1 MKCTNKRSLALAA
14 LSLVLLAA
22 SLAAYFLQGR
32 EIRFLLSAGLALVWG
47 LVQLYEA
54 FHTKGA
60 AELAAALAD
69 ERDHYLAAKSSQRG
83 PSHLQLPAACRL
95 LCPAL
100 FLWPVEAA
108 GAAGRFGGPVR
119 RGCRSVRA
127 AAVREYLLREAGI
140 VSKTSRNCHS

>member
-69 ERDHYLAAKSSQRG
+69 ERDHYLAAKSSQRALRIF
-83 PSHLQLPAACRL
+83 SSLLLAACFAL
-95 LCPAL
+95 LFSYGLWKRPELLGAL
-100 FLWPVEAA
+100 AA
-108 GAAGRFGGPVR
+108 L
-119 RGCRSVRA
+119 CA
-127 AAVREYLLREAGI
+127 AAVVLFVLLLGVNIYYEKRG
-140 VSKTSRNCHS
+140 

>member
-47 LVQLYEA
+47 FIQLYEA

-69 ERDHYLAAKSSQRG
+69 ERDRYLAAKSSQRALG
-83 PSHLQLPAACRL
+83 IFSCLLLAACFAVLFSYGLWKRPEL
-95 LCPAL
+95 LGAL
-100 FLWPVEAA
+100 TAL
-108 GAAGRFGGPVR
+108 
-119 RGCRSVRA
+119 CA
-127 AAVREYLLREAGI
+127 AAVVLFVLLLGVNIYYEKRG
-140 VSKTSRNCHS
+140 

>member
-1 MKCTNKRSLALAA
+1 MKLTNKCSLALAV

-69 ERDHYLAAKSSQRG
+69 ERDHYLAAKSSQRALRIF
-83 PSHLQLPAACRL
+83 SCLLLAACFAL
-95 LCPAL
+95 LFSYGLWKRPELLGAL
-100 FLWPVEAA
+100 AA
-108 GAAGRFGGPVR
+108 L
-119 RGCRSVRA
+119 CA
-127 AAVREYLLREAGI
+127 AAVVLFVLLLGVNIYYEKRG
-140 VSKTSRNCHS
+140 

>member
-1 MKCTNKRSLALAA
+1 MKLTNKRSLALAV

-69 ERDHYLAAKSSQRG
+69 ERDHYLAAKSSQRALG
-83 PSHLQLPAACRL
+83 IFSCLLLAACFAL
-95 LCPAL
+95 LFSYGLWKRPELLGAL
-100 FLWPVEAA
+100 AA
-108 GAAGRFGGPVR
+108 L
-119 RGCRSVRA
+119 CA
-127 AAVREYLLREAGI
+127 AAVVLFVLLLGVNIYYEKRG
-140 VSKTSRNCHS
+140 

>member
-32 EIRFLLSAGLALVWG
+32 ETRFLLSAGLALVWG

-69 ERDHYLAAKSSQRG
+69 ERDHYLAAKSSQRALRIF
-83 PSHLQLPAACRL
+83 SCLLLAACFAL
-95 LCPAL
+95 LFSYGLWKRPELLGAL
-100 FLWPVEAA
+100 AA
-108 GAAGRFGGPVR
+108 L
-119 RGCRSVRA
+119 CA
-127 AAVREYLLREAGI
+127 AAVVLFVLLLGVNIYYEKRG
-140 VSKTSRNCHS
+140 

>member
-1 MKCTNKRSLALAA
+1 MKLTNKRSLALAV

-69 ERDHYLAAKSSQRG
+69 ERDHYLAAKSSQRALRIF
-83 PSHLQLPAACRL
+83 SCLLLAACFAL
-95 LCPAL
+95 LFSYGLWKRPELLGAL
-100 FLWPVEAA
+100 AA
-108 GAAGRFGGPVR
+108 L
-119 RGCRSVRA
+119 CA
-127 AAVREYLLREAGI
+127 AAVVLFVLLLGVNIYYEKRG
-140 VSKTSRNCHS
+140 

>member
-1 MKCTNKRSLALAA
+1 MKLTNKRSLALAV

-69 ERDHYLAAKSSQRG
+69 ERDHYLAAKSSQRALG
-83 PSHLQLPAACRL
+83 IFSCLLLAACFAVLFSYGLWKRPEL
-95 LCPAL
+95 LGAL
-100 FLWPVEAA
+100 AA
-108 GAAGRFGGPVR
+108 L
-119 RGCRSVRA
+119 CA
-127 AAVREYLLREAGI
+127 AAVVLFVLLLGVNIYYEKRG
-140 VSKTSRNCHS
+140 

>member
-69 ERDHYLAAKSSQRG
+69 ERDHYLAAKSSQRALRIF
-83 PSHLQLPAACRL
+83 SCLLLAACFAL
-95 LCPAL
+95 LFSYGLWKRPELLGAL
-100 FLWPVEAA
+100 AALCAAA
-108 GAAGRFGGPVR
+108 GVLVVLLLGVNIYYEK
-119 RGCRSVRA
+119 RG
-127 AAVREYLLREAGI
+127 
-140 VSKTSRNCHS
+140 

>member
-1 MKCTNKRSLALAA
+1 MKCTNKRSLALAG

-69 ERDHYLAAKSSQRG
+69 ERDHYLAAKSSQRALRIF
-83 PSHLQLPAACRL
+83 SCLLLAACFAL
-95 LCPAL
+95 LFSYGLWKRPELLGAL
-100 FLWPVEAA
+100 AA
-108 GAAGRFGGPVR
+108 L
-119 RGCRSVRA
+119 CA
-127 AAVREYLLREAGI
+127 AAVVLFVLLLC
-140 VSKTSRNCHS
+140 VSIYYEKRG

>member
-1 MKCTNKRSLALAA
+1 MKLTNKRSLALAA

-69 ERDHYLAAKSSQRG
+69 ERDHYLAAKSSQRALRIF
-83 PSHLQLPAACRL
+83 SCLLLAACFAL
-95 LCPAL
+95 LFSYGLWKRPELLGAL
-100 FLWPVEAA
+100 AA
-108 GAAGRFGGPVR
+108 L
-119 RGCRSVRA
+119 CA
-127 AAVREYLLREAGI
+127 AAVVLFVLLLGVNIYYEKRG
-140 VSKTSRNCHS
+140 

>member
-69 ERDHYLAAKSSQRG
+69 ERDHYLAAKSSQRALRIF
-83 PSHLQLPAACRL
+83 SCLLLAACFAL
-95 LCPAL
+95 LFSYGLWKRPELLGAL
-100 FLWPVEAA
+100 AA
-108 GAAGRFGGPVR
+108 L
-119 RGCRSVRA
+119 CA
-127 AAVREYLLREAGI
+127 AAVVLFVLLLGVNIYYEKRG
-140 VSKTSRNCHS
+140 

>member
-1 MKCTNKRSLALAA
+1 MKLTNKRSLALAV

-22 SLAAYFLQGR
+22 SLAVYFLQGR

-69 ERDHYLAAKSSQRG
+69 ERDHYLAAKSSQRALRIF
-83 PSHLQLPAACRL
+83 SCLLLAACFAL
-95 LCPAL
+95 LFSYGLWKRPELLGAL
-100 FLWPVEAA
+100 TAL
-108 GAAGRFGGPVR
+108 
-119 RGCRSVRA
+119 CA
-127 AAVREYLLREAGI
+127 AAVVLFVLLLGVNIYYEKRG
-140 VSKTSRNCHS
+140 

>member
-69 ERDHYLAAKSSQRG
+69 ERDHYLAAKSSQRALG
-83 PSHLQLPAACRL
+83 IFSCLLLAACFAL
-95 LCPAL
+95 LFSYGLWKRPELLGAL
-100 FLWPVEAA
+100 AA
-108 GAAGRFGGPVR
+108 L
-119 RGCRSVRA
+119 CA
-127 AAVREYLLREAGI
+127 AAVVLFVLLLGVNIYYEKRG
-140 VSKTSRNCHS
+140 

>member
-1 MKCTNKRSLALAA
+1 MKLTNKRSLALAA

-69 ERDHYLAAKSSQRG
+69 ERDHYLAAKSSQRA
-83 PSHLQLPAACRL
+83 LRIFNCLLLAACFAL
-95 LCPAL
+95 LFSYGLWKRPELLGAL
-100 FLWPVEAA
+100 AA
-108 GAAGRFGGPVR
+108 L
-119 RGCRSVRA
+119 CA
-127 AAVREYLLREAGI
+127 AAVVLFVLLLGVNIYYEKRG
-140 VSKTSRNCHS
+140 

>member
-69 ERDHYLAAKSSQRG
+69 ERDHYLAAKSSQRALRIF
-83 PSHLQLPAACRL
+83 SCLLLAACFAL
-95 LCPAL
+95 LFSYGLWKRPELLGAL
-100 FLWPVEAA
+100 AA
-108 GAAGRFGGPVR
+108 LCA
-119 RGCRSVRA
+119 A
-127 AAVREYLLREAGI
+127 AAVLFVLLLGVNIYYEKRG
-140 VSKTSRNCHS
+140 

>member
-1 MKCTNKRSLALAA
+1 MKCTNKRSLALAG

-69 ERDHYLAAKSSQRG
+69 ERDHYLAAKSSQRALRIF
-83 PSHLQLPAACRL
+83 SCLLLAACFAL
-95 LCPAL
+95 LFSYGVWKRPELLGAL
-100 FLWPVEAA
+100 AA
-108 GAAGRFGGPVR
+108 L
-119 RGCRSVRA
+119 CA
-127 AAVREYLLREAGI
+127 AAVVLFVLLLGVNIYYEKRG
-140 VSKTSRNCHS
+140 

>member
-32 EIRFLLSAGLALVWG
+32 ETRFLLSAGLALVWG

-69 ERDHYLAAKSSQRG
+69 ERDHYLAAKSSQCALRIF
-83 PSHLQLPAACRL
+83 SYLLLAACFAL
-95 LCPAL
+95 LFSYGLWKRPELLGAL
-100 FLWPVEAA
+100 AA
-108 GAAGRFGGPVR
+108 L
-119 RGCRSVRA
+119 CA
-127 AAVREYLLREAGI
+127 AAVVLFVLLLC
-140 VSKTSRNCHS
+140 VSIYYEKRG

>member
-32 EIRFLLSAGLALVWG
+32 ETRFLLSAGLALVWG

-69 ERDHYLAAKSSQRG
+69 ERDHYLAAKSSQCALRIF
-83 PSHLQLPAACRL
+83 SYLLLAACFAL
-95 LCPAL
+95 LISYGLWKRPELLGAL
-100 FLWPVEAA
+100 AA
-108 GAAGRFGGPVR
+108 LY
-119 RGCRSVRA
+119 A
-127 AAVREYLLREAGI
+127 AAVVLFVLLLCVNIYYEKRG
-140 VSKTSRNCHS
+140 

>member
-1 MKCTNKRSLALAA
+1 MKLTNKRSLALAV

-69 ERDHYLAAKSSQRG
+69 ERDHYLAAKSSRRALRIF
-83 PSHLQLPAACRL
+83 SCLLLAACFAL
-95 LCPAL
+95 LFSYGLWKRPELLGAL
-100 FLWPVEAA
+100 AA
-108 GAAGRFGGPVR
+108 L
-119 RGCRSVRA
+119 CA
-127 AAVREYLLREAGI
+127 AAVVLFVLLLGVNIYYEKRG
-140 VSKTSRNCHS
+140 

>member
-1 MKCTNKRSLALAA
+1 MKLTNKRSLALAV

-69 ERDHYLAAKSSQRG
+69 ERDHYLAAKSSQRALRIF
-83 PSHLQLPAACRL
+83 SCLLLAACFAVLFSYGLWKRPEL
-95 LCPAL
+95 LGAL
-100 FLWPVEAA
+100 AA
-108 GAAGRFGGPVR
+108 L
-119 RGCRSVRA
+119 CA
-127 AAVREYLLREAGI
+127 AAVVLFVLLLGVNIYYEKRG
-140 VSKTSRNCHS
+140 

>member
-1 MKCTNKRSLALAA
+1 MKCTNKRSLALAV

-69 ERDHYLAAKSSQRG
+69 ERDHYLAAKSSQRALG
-83 PSHLQLPAACRL
+83 IFSCLLLAACFAL
-95 LCPAL
+95 LFSYGLWKRPELLGAL
-100 FLWPVEAA
+100 AA
-108 GAAGRFGGPVR
+108 L
-119 RGCRSVRA
+119 CA
-127 AAVREYLLREAGI
+127 AAVVLFVLLLGVNIYYEKRG
-140 VSKTSRNCHS
+140 

>member
-1 MKCTNKRSLALAA
+1 MKCTNKRSLALAG

-69 ERDHYLAAKSSQRG
+69 ERDHYLAAKSSQRALRIF
-83 PSHLQLPAACRL
+83 SCLLLAACFAMLFSYGLWKRPEL
-95 LCPAL
+95 LGAL
-100 FLWPVEAA
+100 AA
-108 GAAGRFGGPVR
+108 L
-119 RGCRSVRA
+119 CA
-127 AAVREYLLREAGI
+127 AAVVLFVVLLGVNIYYEKRG
-140 VSKTSRNCHS
+140 

>member
-1 MKCTNKRSLALAA
+1 MKLTNKRSLALAV

-69 ERDHYLAAKSSQRG
+69 ERDHYLAAKSSQRA
-83 PSHLQLPAACRL
+83 LRIFNCLLLAACFAVLFSYGLWKRPEL
-95 LCPAL
+95 LGAL
-100 FLWPVEAA
+100 AA
-108 GAAGRFGGPVR
+108 L
-119 RGCRSVRA
+119 CA
-127 AAVREYLLREAGI
+127 AAVVLFVLLLGVNIYYEKRG
-140 VSKTSRNCHS
+140 

>member
-69 ERDHYLAAKSSQRG
+69 ERDHYLAAKSSQCALRIF
-83 PSHLQLPAACRL
+83 SYLLLAACFAL
-95 LCPAL
+95 LFSYGLWKRPELLGAL
-100 FLWPVEAA
+100 AA
-108 GAAGRFGGPVR
+108 LCA
-119 RGCRSVRA
+119 A
-127 AAVREYLLREAGI
+127 AAVLFVLLLCVNIYYEKRG
-140 VSKTSRNCHS
+140 

>member
-54 FHTKGA
+54 FYTKGA

-69 ERDHYLAAKSSQRG
+69 ERDHYLAAKSSQCALRIF
-83 PSHLQLPAACRL
+83 SYLLLAACFAL
-95 LCPAL
+95 LFSYGLWKRPELLGAL
-100 FLWPVEAA
+100 AA
-108 GAAGRFGGPVR
+108 LCA
-119 RGCRSVRA
+119 A
-127 AAVREYLLREAGI
+127 AAVLFVLLLCVNIYYEKRG
-140 VSKTSRNCHS
+140 

>member
-32 EIRFLLSAGLALVWG
+32 ETRFLLSAGLALVWG

-69 ERDHYLAAKSSQRG
+69 ERDHYLAAKSSQCALRIF
-83 PSHLQLPAACRL
+83 SCLLLAACFAL
-95 LCPAL
+95 LFSYGLWKRPELLGAL
-100 FLWPVEAA
+100 AA
-108 GAAGRFGGPVR
+108 L
-119 RGCRSVRA
+119 CA
-127 AAVREYLLREAGI
+127 AAVALFVLLLCVNIYYEKRG
-140 VSKTSRNCHS
+140 

>member
-1 MKCTNKRSLALAA
+1 MKLTNKRSLALAA

-60 AELAAALAD
+60 AELAAALGTTISP
-69 ERDHYLAAKSSQRG
+69 RKAASAPFASS
-83 PSHLQLPAACRL
+83 AACCL
-95 LCPAL
+95 PPAL
-100 FLWPVEAA
+100 PCSFPMACGSGRSCWALWRPCAPRLSFCSYCCCA
-108 GAAGRFGGPVR
+108 
-119 RGCRSVRA
+119 
-127 AAVREYLLREAGI
+127 
-140 VSKTSRNCHS
+140 

>member
-69 ERDHYLAAKSSQRG
+69 ERDHYLAAKSSQRALRIF
-83 PSHLQLPAACRL
+83 SCLLLAACFAVLFSYGLWKRPEL
-95 LCPAL
+95 LGAL
-100 FLWPVEAA
+100 AA
-108 GAAGRFGGPVR
+108 L
-119 RGCRSVRA
+119 CA
-127 AAVREYLLREAGI
+127 AAVVLFVLLLGVNIYYEKRG
-140 VSKTSRNCHS
+140 

>member
-1 MKCTNKRSLALAA
+1 MKCTNKRSLALAG

-47 LVQLYEA
+47 LVQLYDA

-69 ERDHYLAAKSSQRG
+69 ERDHYLAAKSSQRALG
-83 PSHLQLPAACRL
+83 IFSCLLLAACFAVLFSYGLWKRPEL
-95 LCPAL
+95 LGAL
-100 FLWPVEAA
+100 AA
-108 GAAGRFGGPVR
+108 L
-119 RGCRSVRA
+119 CA
-127 AAVREYLLREAGI
+127 AAVVLFVLLLGVNIYYEKRG
-140 VSKTSRNCHS
+140 

>member
-1 MKCTNKRSLALAA
+1 MKLTNKRSLALAV

-22 SLAAYFLQGR
+22 SLAVYFLQGR

-69 ERDHYLAAKSSQRG
+69 ERDHYLAAKSSQRALRIF
-83 PSHLQLPAACRL
+83 SCLLLAACFAL
-95 LCPAL
+95 LFSYGLWKRPELLGAL
-100 FLWPVEAA
+100 AA
-108 GAAGRFGGPVR
+108 L
-119 RGCRSVRA
+119 CA
-127 AAVREYLLREAGI
+127 AAVVLFVLLLGVNIYYEKRG
-140 VSKTSRNCHS
+140 

>member
-1 MKCTNKRSLALAA
+1 MKLTNKRSLALAV

-22 SLAAYFLQGR
+22 SLAVYFLQGR

-69 ERDHYLAAKSSQRG
+69 ERDHYLAAKSSQRALRIF
-83 PSHLQLPAACRL
+83 SCLLLAACFAVLFSYGLWKRPEL
-95 LCPAL
+95 LGAL
-100 FLWPVEAA
+100 AA
-108 GAAGRFGGPVR
+108 L
-119 RGCRSVRA
+119 CA
-127 AAVREYLLREAGI
+127 AAVVLFVLLLGVNIYYEKRG
-140 VSKTSRNCHS
+140 